1 MFQGIA
7 LLVVGLF
14 VKDDLETVGLGV
26 ADDLTAGELCVVGG
40 LLGLLRAL
48 VQLVEA
54 GLCALDLAAQAGQFV
69 VGARL
74 INPRAALAGVGKVGG
89 ELGGG
94 LGGQTGKAD
103 KGFVLAIIGIHGLVA
118 VKLGLQLL
126 ELVSEHFAGVGVGE
140 VYRAGAD
147 GLDLV
152 QDGLDLVVLFP
163 EGALAGHLLFVL
175 FHVVIARAG
184 NELAG
189 IAGLIAVVVVRPLSK
204 AAGVA
209 VMQRVELVV
218 VVGADLGFPCLHQRG
233 GLVHGGAVAV
243 GGAAGL
249 VVAHVDAVVSVAGR
263 VLVDLVV
270 AGGGLCFGLRRGD
283 HACLF
288 VHGVYLLILFWVLLM
303 GCRRFVR
310 CGGSKVSGFVVSR
323 DRFRSGCGIAL

>member
-1 MFQGIA
+1 MFQRGA
-7 LLVVGLF
+7 GLLVGLLVKEYLEAVGL
-14 VKDDLETVGLGV
+14 DV
-26 ADDLTAGELCVVGG
+26 ADDLAAGELCAVGG

-54 GLCALDLAAQAGQFV
+54 GLCALDLAAQAGQFI
-69 VGARL
+69 VGDGVL
-74 INPRAALAGVGKVGG
+74 NPRAALAGVGKVGG

-103 KGFVLAIIGIHGLVA
+103 KRFVLAVIGVQSLVA
-118 VKLGLQLL
+118 VKMGLQLL

-163 EGALAGHLLFVL
+163 EGVLAGHLLFVL
-175 FHVVIARAG
+175 FHVVIACAG

-189 IAGLIAVVVVRPLSK
+189 IAGPIAVVVVRPLSK

-209 VMQRVELVV
+209 VKQRVELVV
-218 VVGADLGFPCLHQRG
+218 VVGADLGFTRLHQRG

-288 VHGVYLLILFWVLLM
+288 VHGVYL
-303 GCRRFVR
+303 RFVFWGFAYGVPSLCPVR
-310 CGGSKVSGFVVSR
+310 RLQGIRFCGQSRQVS
-323 DRFRSGCGIAL
+323 

>member
-1 MFQGIA
+1 M
-7 LLVVGLF
+7 
-14 VKDDLETVGLGV
+14 
-26 ADDLTAGELCVVGG
+26 
-40 LLGLLRAL
+40 
-48 VQLVEA
+48 
-54 GLCALDLAAQAGQFV
+54 CALDLAAQAGQFV

-94 LGGQTGKAD
+94 LGGQAGKAI
-103 KGFVLAIIGIHGLVA
+103 KGFVLAVIGVQGLVA

-126 ELVSEHFAGVGVGE
+126 ELFSEHFAGVGVGK

-152 QDGLDLVVLFP
+152 QDGLDLVVLVP
-163 EGALAGHLLFVL
+163 EGALTGHLLFVL

-189 IAGLIAVVVVRPLSK
+189 VAGLIAVVVVRPLGK

-209 VMQRVELVV
+209 VKQRVELVV
-218 VVGADLGFPCLHQRG
+218 VVGADLGFPRLHQRG
-233 GLVHGGAVAV
+233 GVVHGAAVFRRCV
-243 GGAAGL
+243 AGL
-249 VVAHVDAVVSVAGR
+249 VVAHVDAVVSAAGR
-263 VLVDLVV
+263 VLVDLVI

-288 VHGVYLLILFWVLLM
+288 IHGVYL
-303 GCRRFVR
+303 RFVFWGFAYGVPSLCPVR
-310 CGGSKVSGFVVSR
+310 RLQGIRFCGQSRQVS
-323 DRFRSGCGIAL
+323 

>member
-1 MFQGIA
+1 M
-7 LLVVGLF
+7 
-14 VKDDLETVGLGV
+14 
-26 ADDLTAGELCVVGG
+26 
-40 LLGLLRAL
+40 
-48 VQLVEA
+48 
-54 GLCALDLAAQAGQFV
+54 CALDLAAQAGQFV

-74 INPRAALAGVGKVGG
+74 INPRATLAGVGKVGG

-163 EGALAGHLLFVL
+163 EVALPRHLAVVL
-175 FHVVIARAG
+175 FHVVVARPG
-184 NELAG
+184 DKLAG
-189 IAGLIAVVVVRPLSK
+189 IAGLIVVVVVRPLGK

-209 VMQRVELVV
+209 VKQRVELVV

-243 GGAAGL
+243 GGAAGP
-249 VVAHVDAVVSVAGR
+249 VVAHVDAVVSVAGG
-263 VLVDLVV
+263 VLVDLVI

-288 VHGVYLLILFWVLLM
+288 VHFVYL
-303 GCRRFVR
+303 RFVFWGFAYGVPSLCPVR
-310 CGGSKVSGFVVSR
+310 RLQGVRFCGQSRQVS
-323 DRFRSGCGIAL
+323 

>member
-1 MFQGIA
+1 M
-7 LLVVGLF
+7 
-14 VKDDLETVGLGV
+14 
-26 ADDLTAGELCVVGG
+26 
-40 LLGLLRAL
+40 
-48 VQLVEA
+48 
-54 GLCALDLAAQAGQFV
+54 
-69 VGARL
+69 
-74 INPRAALAGVGKVGG
+74 
-89 ELGGG
+89 
-94 LGGQTGKAD
+94 
-103 KGFVLAIIGIHGLVA
+103 
-118 VKLGLQLL
+118 QLL

-163 EGALAGHLLFVL
+163 EAALPRHLAVVL
-175 FHVVIARAG
+175 FHVVAARAG
-184 NELAG
+184 NELTG
-189 IAGLIAVVVVRPLSK
+189 IAGLIAVVVVRPLGK

-209 VMQRVELVV
+209 VKQRVELVV
-218 VVGADLGFPCLHQRG
+218 VEGADAGLFGLHQGG
-233 GLVHGGAVAV
+233 GLVHGAPVFRR
-243 GGAAGL
+243 GAAGL
-249 VVAHVDAVVSVAGR
+249 VVAHVDAVVSVAGG
-263 VLVDLVV
+263 VLADLVV